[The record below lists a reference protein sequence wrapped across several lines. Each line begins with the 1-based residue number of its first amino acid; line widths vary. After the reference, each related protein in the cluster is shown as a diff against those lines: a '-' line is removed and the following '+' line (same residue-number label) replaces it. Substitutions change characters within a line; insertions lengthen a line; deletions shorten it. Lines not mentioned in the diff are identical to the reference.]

1 MELVN
6 TANSGANA
14 PAGRGIPE
22 KDSVVQ
28 LYVRLNTAR
37 KLGEFFSSDH
47 PCFLEAVE
55 GAAEI
60 INGFGEYAGE
70 LSYSSNDGSISS
82 GGTRFKPEEPYL
94 DDFAAALRTANI
106 TVIRLA
112 RGVAA
117 AGLASFTSLLAA
129 CTDLDVGTG
138 KIRQL
143 ISGLVADGIRV
154 GMTPA
159 GGPAVESVPLGQSVE
174 EAVWKTEVQRLFGV
188 IPACKSAPGAGTET
202 GENVVLANI
211 NPRRL
216 AGLINTFDSVVTAD
230 TVYEKFLMP
239 YLRQVA
245 DGESGSEGLI
255 PDHVQLRFI
264 QFLRA
269 LSPGHQVRFTTA
281 VLETSH
287 SFTPFATGVL
297 EAIPVQLAG
306 KALARIK
313 TEENTVHPRI
323 TSRFEALCRLTGWN
337 PSADDQSPQ
346 APGEVDIDVNTVD
359 GVVRCTP
366 RFEKAAAGTAPP
378 VRRISFA
385 AEFTPAGKR
394 KALIRVGL
402 DLLERSTT
410 LEEARVQSRV
420 LPQLFTE
427 ALNERDWIGLNRD
440 WIDLVALVKKGQAS
454 RPFLTKTLRR
464 IRESFI
470 TAQTMERI
478 VIGIENCSAET
489 GELFKQWLPAL
500 GPAAGDAMI
509 KALIE
514 SNNRSRRRH
523 LLSAIVCFGQDAVPL
538 ALKRISDPR
547 WYVVR
552 NMITIIREVGDKR
565 AAEDL
570 LTLTNHAQF
579 QVRRELI
586 NTLLALDHPEGLEL
600 AESCIRSGDR
610 KLRSASIGLL
620 GSHRVDGA
628 RNILLQVL
636 KDQESRGVPYSQPQK
651 VSAIWALGQ
660 IGNRAVL
667 PELQQFLK
675 KSRMFKSPDKHELK
689 MAILRSLPGYQLKD
703 VEALARW
710 GMANGD
716 EDEAASCSM
725 LVSNILLL
733 TGAGK

>member
-1 MELVN
+1 MEQVN
-6 TANSGANA
+6 TANNGATA
-14 PAGRGIPE
+14 PASLGIPD

-70 LSYSSNDGSISS
+70 LSYSSSDGSIAC
-82 GGTRFKPEEPYL
+82 GGSRFKPEEPYL
-94 DDFAAALRTANI
+94 EDFAAALRTANI
-106 TVIRLA
+106 TVVRLA
-112 RGVAA
+112 RGVTA

-138 KIRQL
+138 QIRQL

-159 GGPAVESVPLGQSVE
+159 GGPAVESVPLGQGVE
-174 EAVWKTEVQRLFGV
+174 EAVWKTELQRLFGV
-188 IPACKSAPGAGTET
+188 IPACKSAPGAGAEAV
-202 GENVVLANI
+202 ENMILANI

-216 AGLINTFDSVVTAD
+216 ARLINTFDSVVSAD
-230 TVYEKFLMP
+230 TMYEKFLMP
-239 YLRQVA
+239 YLRQAA
-245 DGESGSEGLI
+245 DGESGSGGLI
-255 PDHVQLRFI
+255 PDHIRLRFI
-264 QFLRA
+264 QLLRA
-269 LSPGHQVRFTTA
+269 LSPGHQVRFTTT

-297 EAIPVQLAG
+297 EAIPVQLAD

-323 TSRFEALCRLTGWN
+323 ITRFEALRRLTGWN
-337 PSADDQSPQ
+337 ASADDEPPKV
-346 APGEVDIDVNTVD
+346 PGEVSIDVNSGD
-359 GVVRCTP
+359 GVVRSTP
-366 RFEKAAAGTAPP
+366 RFEKAAAVTAPP
-378 VRRISFA
+378 LKRIPFA
-385 AEFTPAGKR
+385 AAFSPASKR
-394 KALIRVGL
+394 RALTKVGL

-410 LEEARVQSRV
+410 PNEARMHATT

-427 ALNERDWIGLNRD
+427 ALHERDWTGLNHD
-440 WIDLVALVKKGQAS
+440 WTELVALVKKGQAS

-470 TAQTMERI
+470 TDQAMGRI
-478 VIGIENCSAET
+478 VIGIENCTDET

-500 GPAAGDAMI
+500 GPAAVDAMI

-514 SNNRSRRRH
+514 SNSRSQRRH

-570 LTLTNHAQF
+570 LTLTSHAQY

-636 KDQESRGVPYSQPQK
+636 RNQESRGVTYSQPQK

-660 IGNRAVL
+660 IGNTTVL
-667 PELQQFLK
+667 PELQKFLK
-675 KSRMFKSPDKHELK
+675 KNRMFKSPDNHELK
-689 MAILRSLPGYQLKD
+689 MAILRSLPGYPLKD
-703 VEALARW
+703 VETLARW